1 MVRRRARIRRRL
13 MMRKEE
19 AMAIRDLVP
28 WGRNSTTNPAIY
40 RNPDESPFLTLHRE
54 MNRLFDDMWRSFDA
68 PLPGFGRTAGWSP
81 SWPSVEISETDKDIT
96 VTAEVAGLDEKDIDA
111 SLDDGVL
118 ILKGEKRAENEDK
131 DRQFSERYYGRFERR
146 IPLPA
151 EVEEDKVSA
160 SFKNGV
166 LTVSLPK
173 TPGAQSRAKRIAING
188 KRAA

>member
-1 MVRRRARIRRRL
+1 
-13 MMRKEE
+13 
-19 AMAIRDLVP
+19 MAIRDLVP
-28 WGRNSTTNPAIY
+28 WGRTSATNPAIY

-118 ILKGEKRAENEDK
+118 ILKGEKRAESEDK